1 MGKSPM
7 NGGTVRPSASTSM
20 GTFISRLNGGA
31 QEILSKEIKP
41 ICLEGPGVPRV
52 EADA

>member
-1 MGKSPM
+1 MGKSTM
-7 NGGTVRPSASTSM
+7 NGGTVGPSTPTST
-20 GTFISRLNGGA
+20 GTFISGPNGGA
-31 QEILSKEIKP
+31 QEIHSKEIKP